1 MTTFQIEEGS
11 PYRQKGFQKLLSAQY
26 WNEQFALFRPRDI
39 ALTFGV
45 AVGLFGECLSQ
56 GPLKS
61 VFIPLLL
68 FLSASIVYLA
78 FLDGVNQR
86 YRRWLAAVYAGGAL
100 AAIPLQPALATPI
113 GAASCASGLMGDLA
127 SYTEQIITAI
137 TNDAVFASQA
147 CLIFQLLA
155 VLIVVAIVG
164 SFIYLIFQ
172 IRDGSEFRT
181 AANPLFMTV
190 FVTVGILL
198 TTRLVL
204 QV

>member
-1 MTTFQIEEGS
+1 MNRLQIDGGS
-11 PYRQKGFQKLLSAQY
+11 PYPQKGFQKLLSPQY
-26 WNEQFALFRPRDI
+26 WNEQFALFKPRDI

-45 AVGLFGECLSQ
+45 TVSLFGECLSQ
-56 GPLKS
+56 GPLKGAL
-61 VFIPLLL
+61 IPLLL
-68 FLSASIVYLA
+68 IFSASMVFLA
-78 FLDGVNQR
+78 CLDGINNK
-86 YRRWLAAVYAGGAL
+86 YRRWLATIYAGGAV
-100 AAIPLQPALATPI
+100 AAIPLQPVLATPI
-113 GAASCASGLMGDLA
+113 GGASCASGLMGDLA

-137 TNDAVFASQA
+137 TNDATFASQA

>member
-1 MTTFQIEEGS
+1 MNTLSIEGGS
-11 PYRQKGFQKLLSAQY
+11 PYPKKGFQKLLSAQY
-26 WNEQFALFRPRDI
+26 WNEQFALYRPRDI
-39 ALTFGV
+39 ALIFGF
-45 AVGLFGECLSQ
+45 AVSLFGECLSQ
-56 GPLKS
+56 GPLKGA
-61 VFIPLLL
+61 FIPLLL
-68 FLSASIVYLA
+68 LFSASMVFLA
-78 FLDGVNQR
+78 FLDGVDNK
-86 YRRWLAAVYAGGAL
+86 YRRWMATVFAGGAV
-100 AAIPLQPALATPI
+100 AAIPLQPAFALTP
-113 GAASCASGLMGDLA
+113 GASCASGLMGDLA

>member
-1 MTTFQIEEGS
+1 MNTLSIEGGS
-11 PYRQKGFQKLLSAQY
+11 PYPQKGFQKLLSSQY
-26 WNEQFALFRPRDI
+26 WNEQFALFRSRDV
-39 ALTFGV
+39 ALTFGF
-45 AVGLFGECLSQ
+45 AVSLFGECLSQ
-56 GPLKS
+56 GPLKGAL
-61 VFIPLLL
+61 IPLLL
-68 FLSASIVYLA
+68 LFSASMVFLA
-78 FLDGVNQR
+78 FLDGVDNK
-86 YRRWLAAVYAGGAL
+86 YRRWMATVFAGGAV
-100 AAIPLQPALATPI
+100 AAIPLQPAFAQVVPGT
-113 GAASCASGLMGDLA
+113 SCASGLMGDLA

-204 QV
+204 